1 MIDILTPIS
10 NILETDRVIL
20 KPFKIEDTFPFY
32 RLIQKNKNRLQDSF
46 PVTLDNTV
54 NEETTELFMQSKLSE
69 WEERI
74 SFAFGIWAKTE
85 SQLIGY
91 MSIKNIDWVIPRAE
105 IAYFISYDYESKGF
119 MKEALLRTIR
129 FCFEELKIV
138 RLYLRIMTD
147 NTRSNMLAKKCGF
160 TKEGTFKKDH
170 RTFDGKLVNLNYYGM
185 TDDDYQ
191 KTFKSLK

>member
-10 NILETDRVIL
+10 GFLETERIVL
-20 KPFKIEDTFPFY
+20 KPFKIEDTFLYY

-46 PVTLDNTV
+46 PVTLDNTI

-74 SFAFGIWAKTE
+74 SFAFGIWTKDE
-85 SQLIGY
+85 NLLIGY

-105 IAYFISYDYESKGF
+105 FAYFISYDFESMGL
-119 MKEALLRTIR
+119 MKEALMRTIKI
-129 FCFEELKIV
+129 CFEELKMV

-147 NTRSNMLAKKCGF
+147 NKRSCKLAEKCGF
-160 TKEGTFKKDH
+160 SKEGTFKKDH
-170 RTFDGKLVNLNYYGM
+170 RTFDGKLVNLNYYGL
-185 TDDDYQ
+185 TDDDYLDIY
-191 KTFKSLK
+191 KNRK